1 MSDLIDNRKV
11 KLQGRIQEILCSTA
25 AARFAVGYFF
35 ISGLES
41 VADALEGVG
50 EIHLLI
56 GNTTNRET
64 IDQLAEGYRRL
75 EAVRRSI
82 EDDEEINRRE
92 SKKRAA
98 ATAEGVGSAL
108 EVMDQTDEG
117 ERLVKLLVRLIE
129 EGRLKV
135 RVYTRGTMHAKAYI
149 FDHRKLYDEAG
160 NEVAQPLPGM
170 AIVGSSNFTL
180 SGVSSNT
187 ELNVEVTGAENHA
200 QLKEWFEELWE
211 EAEAFD
217 EALMREMERSWAAA
231 TPSPHDVYMKALYTL
246 VRDRMEGERETNVLA
261 ADEITD
267 KLADFQRVAFR
278 QAVTIIKEHGGAFVA
293 DVVGLGKSYIGSA
306 IVKYFEQTE
315 RARPLIV
322 CPKSLVTMW
331 EAYNERYELN
341 ARVLSQSELFEGRN
355 GMRNLLVEDL
365 RFRDRDFVLIDESH
379 NFRND
384 DTQRY
389 HLLDEYLSAGG
400 RKACLLTATPRNK
413 SAWDVFN
420 QLKLFQ
426 RAGRVTLPVD
436 PLDLRE
442 YFRMVERGERTL
454 PDLLSN
460 VLIRRTRN
468 HVLRWYGR
476 DEETDEPL
484 DPSRFDEYLSGKRR
498 AYVPVNGH
506 KQFFPRRR
514 LQTIEYSIERS
525 YRGLYEELRGYLGQ
539 RGVEDPAALT
549 YARYGIGDYLLPGA
563 DQARYAEL
571 RRTGDQLRGLIRVLL
586 FKRFESS
593 VYAFRETVRRLL
605 AAHQAF
611 VVAIEGGRVPAGKR
625 AERILTSSDLGGD
638 AEAEERLLRE
648 LGEAGGG
655 EAYDAEDF
663 DREALVSDV
672 RHDVEVLGR
681 ILALVED
688 ITPAE
693 DDKLQTLKMW
703 LARDRVREGKR
714 LIFTQYAD
722 TARYLYENL
731 NAGGSA
737 RGSGGGTG
745 GGARE
750 DMDVIFSGDKSKERA
765 VGRFSPGSNP
775 EFRFGAG
782 DTELQ
787 TLIATD
793 VLSEGLNMQDCDKII
808 NYDLHWNPVR
818 LIQRFGR
825 IDRIGASHAEIFGYN
840 FLPETGIEENLG
852 LREKLEARIRE
863 IQETIGE
870 DVAILDPS
878 EKVNQKAMYAI
889 YEAGTDGATS
899 GSTDGSADGS
909 ADGSGTGSGSLG
921 HFEEEEEGE
930 ELVDLAEAIEMFR
943 QMREEEPD
951 EYERITNLRDG
962 IRAARRPDAGS
973 TGGATGARFAAGTYV
988 YCRAG
993 AQGRFY
999 RVDGEGSAEEVSTQ
1013 AFLGALRCGPEEVG
1027 RPMPSGHNAAVGAAR
1042 GAFDEH
1048 LRRMRARSATQAEL
1062 PRAQTYALRELRSI
1076 HGDMFGPEE
1085 RREKA
1090 ERLEEAFR
1098 FEASSVVRRELNA
1111 VHRARLTGDDLIAA
1125 LEGIYSK
1132 YRLGEEQRE
1141 SEERRRRLQSEGT
1154 PRVVVSEV
1162 VL

>member
-1 MSDLIDNRKV
+1 LSDIVDNRTV
-11 KLQGRIQEILCSTA
+11 KLADRIRSVLHSTGS
-25 AARFAVGYFF
+25 ARFAVGYFF

-41 VADALEGVG
+41 VADSLERVG
-50 EIHLLI
+50 EIRLLI

-64 IDQLAEGYRRL
+64 IEQLAEGYRRL
-75 EAVRRSI
+75 EAVQRII
-82 EDDEEINRRE
+82 EDDESINRRE
-92 SKKRAA
+92 SRKRAQ

-108 EVMDQTDEG
+108 EVMDQTDES

-129 EGRLKV
+129 EGRMKV
-135 RVYTRGTMHAKAYI
+135 RVYTRGTLHAKAYI
-149 FDHRKLYDEAG
+149 FDYKHLYDESG
-160 NEVAQPLPGM
+160 NQVVPPQPGE

-180 SGVSSNT
+180 SGITSNT
-187 ELNVEVTGAENHA
+187 ELNVVVTGAENHA
-200 QLKEWFEELWE
+200 QLKSWFEELWE
-211 EAEAFD
+211 EAEDFD
-217 EALMREMERSWAAA
+217 EALMREMQNSWAAA
-231 TPSPHDVYMKALYTL
+231 TPSPYDVYMKALYTL
-246 VRDRMEGERETNVLA
+246 VRDRLEGERETNVLT

-267 KLADFQRVAFR
+267 RLADFQRVAFR

-306 IVKYFEQTE
+306 IVKYFEQTD
-315 RARPLIV
+315 RARPLII
-322 CPKSLVTMW
+322 CPKSLVEMW
-331 EAYNERYELN
+331 EHYNERYELN
-341 ARVLSQSELFEGRN
+341 ARVLSQSQLIEGQG
-355 GMRNLLVEDL
+355 GMRNILVEDL
-365 RFRDRDFVLIDESH
+365 RYRDRDFVLIDESH

-389 HLLDEYLSAGG
+389 RLIDEYLSAGG
-400 RKACLLTATPRNK
+400 RKVCLLTATPRNK

-426 RAGRVTLPVD
+426 RPGRVTLPVD

-442 YFRMVERGERTL
+442 YFRMVERGERAL

-484 DPSRFDEYLSGKRR
+484 DPHRFEEYLTGERR
-498 AYVPVNGH
+498 AYVPVNGYR
-506 KQFFPRRR
+506 QFFPKRR
-514 LQTIEYSIERS
+514 LQTVEYSIERS
-525 YRGLYEELRGYLGQ
+525 YRGLYDELRGYLGQ

-549 YARYGIGDYLLPGA
+549 YARYGIGDYLLPTA
-563 DQARYAEL
+563 DEKRYAEL
-571 RRTGDQLRGLIRVLL
+571 RRTGEQLRGLIRVLL

-605 AAHQAF
+605 SAHEAFAAA
-611 VVAIEGGRVPAGKR
+611 VEGGRIPAGER
-625 AERILTSSDLGGD
+625 AERILNSSDLGGD

-648 LGEAGGG
+648 LGEAEGAG
-655 EAYDAEDF
+655 AYDAADF
-663 DREALVSDV
+663 DREALIADV
-672 RHDVEVLGR
+672 RHDIRILR
-681 ILALVED
+681 KILALVEG

-703 LARDRVREGKR
+703 LARDRMREGKR

-731 NAGGSA
+731 NPGGK
-737 RGSGGGTG
+737 RN
-745 GGARE
+745 
-750 DMDVIFSGDKSKERA
+750 DIDVIFSGDKSKERA

-775 EFRFGAG
+775 EFSFGPG

-852 LREKLEARIRE
+852 LREKLEHRIRE

-878 EKVNQKAMYAI
+878 EKVNEKAMYAI
-889 YEAGTDGATS
+889 YEAGGA
-899 GSTDGSADGS
+899 GPEAL
-909 ADGSGTGSGSLG
+909 SL
-921 HFEEEEEGE
+921 FEEDAREDED
-930 ELVDLAEAIEMFR
+930 LVDLGEAVEMFR
-943 QMREEEPD
+943 QMREEDPE
-951 EYERITNLRDG
+951 EFERISTLRDG
-962 IRAARRPDAGS
+962 IRAARRGGGP
-973 TGGATGARFAAGTYV
+973 TGVYV

-993 AQGRFY
+993 SQGRFY
-999 RVDGEGSAEEVSTQ
+999 FVDGSGAAEELSTQ
-1013 AFLGALRCGPEEVG
+1013 SFLTALRCSPEEPG
-1027 RPMPSGHNAAVGAAR
+1027 AALPANHNALVSAAR
-1042 GAFDEH
+1042 RAFEEH
-1048 LRRMRARSATQAEL
+1048 LRKFRAQSATQADL
-1062 PRAQTYALRELRSI
+1062 PRAQKYVLSELRKI
-1076 HGDMFGPEE
+1076 HGELFGTEQM
-1085 RREKA
+1085 REKA

-1098 FEASSVVRRELNA
+1098 YEASAVVRRELNA
-1111 VHRARLTGDDLIAA
+1111 LHRARLTGEELIRA
-1125 LEGIYSK
+1125 LEELYSK
-1132 YRLGEEQRE
+1132 YRLAEERRE
-1141 SEERRRRLQSEGT
+1141 SEGRRRRSGAAGT
-1154 PRVVVSEV
+1154 PRVVCSEAV
-1162 VL
+1162 V

>member
-11 KLQGRIQEILCSTA
+11 KLQSRIQEILHSTGS
-25 AARFAVGYFF
+25 ARFAVGYFF
-35 ISGLES
+35 ISGLEGI
-41 VADALEGVG
+41 ADSLEGVG
-50 EIHLLI
+50 EIRLLI
-56 GNTTNRET
+56 GNATNRET

-75 EAVRRSI
+75 EAVQRSV
-82 EDDEEINRRE
+82 EDDESINRRE
-92 SKKRAA
+92 SRKRAA

-117 ERLVKLLVRLIE
+117 EKLVKLLVRLVE

-135 RVYTRGTMHAKAYI
+135 RVYTLGVMHAKAYI
-149 FDHRKLYDEAG
+149 FDYKSLYDEDG
-160 NEVAQPLPGM
+160 NEVVPPEPGQ
-170 AIVGSSNFTL
+170 AIVGSSNLTL
-180 SGVSSNT
+180 SGVTSNT
-187 ELNVEVTGAENHA
+187 EMNVVVTGAQNHA

-211 EAEAFD
+211 EAEDFD
-217 EALMREMERSWAAA
+217 EALMHEMKNSWAAA
-231 TPSPHDVYMKALYTL
+231 TSSPHDVYMKALYTL
-246 VRDRMEGERETNVLA
+246 VRDRLEGEKETNPLA

-322 CPKSLVTMW
+322 CPKSLVGMW

-341 ARVLSQSELFEGRN
+341 ARVLSQSRLIEGHG
-355 GMRNLLVEDL
+355 GMRNILVDDF
-365 RFRDRDFVLIDESH
+365 RYRDRDFVLIDESH

-389 HLLDEYLSAGG
+389 RLLDEYLSAGG

-426 RAGRVTLPVD
+426 RPGRVTLSVD

-442 YFRMVERGERTL
+442 YFRMIERGERTL
-454 PDLLSN
+454 PDLLSG

-484 DPSRFDEYLSGKRR
+484 DPHRFEEYLSGKKR
-498 AYVPVNGH
+498 AYVSVNGH

-514 LQTIEYSIERS
+514 LQTVEYSIEKA
-525 YRGLYEELRGYLGQ
+525 YRGLYGELRGYLGSAA
-539 RGVEDPAALT
+539 GDADGALT
-549 YARYGIGDYLLPGA
+549 YARYGLGDYLLPTA
-563 DQARYAEL
+563 DQKRYAEL
-571 RRTGDQLRGLIRVLL
+571 RRTGEQLRGLIRVLL

-593 VYAFRETVRRLL
+593 VFAFRETVRRLL
-605 AAHQAF
+605 SAHEAF
-611 VVAIEGGRVPAGKR
+611 VAAIEGGKVPAGKQ
-625 AERILTSSDLGGD
+625 AERILNSSDLGGD
-638 AEAEERLLRE
+638 SEAEEQLLRV
-648 LGEAGGG
+648 LGEAEGS
-655 EAYDAEDF
+655 EAYDADDF

-672 RHDVEVLGR
+672 RHDIGILRR
-681 ILALVED
+681 ILALVEG

-703 LARDRVREGKR
+703 LARDRMREGKR

-722 TARYLYENL
+722 TARYLFDNL
-731 NAGGSA
+731 NPGGE
-737 RGSGGGTG
+737 RDDT
-745 GGARE
+745 
-750 DMDVIFSGDKSKERA
+750 DVIFSGGKSKERV
-765 VGRFSPGSNP
+765 VGRFSPASNP
-775 EFRFGAG
+775 EFVPGPS

-793 VLSEGLNMQDCDKII
+793 VLSEGLNLQDCDKII

-825 IDRIGASHAEIFGYN
+825 IDRIGTDYAEIFGYN

-852 LREKLEARIRE
+852 LREKLERRIRE

-889 YEAGTDGATS
+889 YETDGA
-899 GSTDGSADGS
+899 
-909 ADGSGTGSGSLG
+909 GTESLG
-921 HFEEEEEGE
+921 LFDDDATEDED
-930 ELVDLAEAIEMFR
+930 LVNLSEALEMFR
-943 QMREEEPD
+943 QMREEDPE
-951 EYERITNLRDG
+951 EFERIATLRDG
-962 IRAARRPDAGS
+962 IRAARRPPRSGEEVVRR
-973 TGGATGARFAAGTYV
+973 GAHV

-993 AQGRFY
+993 TQGRFY
-999 RVDGEGSAEEVSTQ
+999 HVAGSGTVSEESTQ
-1013 AFLGALRCGPEEVG
+1013 EFLGTLRCPPEEDG
-1027 RPMPSGHNAAVGAAR
+1027 RPIPQDHNALVGAAR
-1042 GAFDEH
+1042 ARFEEH
-1048 LRRMRARSATQAEL
+1048 LRRVRAQSIMQPDL
-1062 PRAQTYALRELRSI
+1062 PRSQKYVLGELRKI
-1076 HGDMFGPEE
+1076 HGELLGSAD

-1090 ERLEEAFR
+1090 VRLEEAFR
-1098 FEASSVVRRELNA
+1098 FEASEVVRRELNSI
-1111 VHRARLTGDDLIAA
+1111 HRVRLAGDDLVSA
-1125 LEGIYSK
+1125 LEELYSK
-1132 YRLGEEQRE
+1132 YRLWEELDHRRERQRRAE
-1141 SEERRRRLQSEGT
+1141 AEGAPHIVCSEA
-1154 PRVVVSEV
+1154 VI
-1162 VL
+1162 

>member
-11 KLQGRIQEILCSTA
+11 KLQQRIQDILQSTGS
-25 AARFAVGYFF
+25 ARFAVGYFF

-41 VADALEGVG
+41 VADALEGVE
-50 EIHLLI
+50 EICLLI

-75 EAVRRSI
+75 EAVQRTV
-82 EDDEEINRRE
+82 EDDEAINRRE
-92 SKKRAA
+92 SRKRAA

-117 ERLVKLLVRLIE
+117 EKLVKLLVRLIG

-149 FDHRKLYDEAG
+149 FDYKNLYDDAG
-160 NEVAQPLPGM
+160 NEVIPSQPGE
-170 AIVGSSNFTL
+170 AIVGSSNLTL
-180 SGVSSNT
+180 SGVTSNT
-187 ELNVEVTGAENHA
+187 ELNVVVTGAENHA
-200 QLKEWFEELWE
+200 QLKEWFEDLWE
-211 EAEAFD
+211 EAEDFD
-217 EALMREMERSWAAA
+217 EALMHEMQRSWAAA
-231 TPSPHDVYMKALYTL
+231 TPCPYDVYMKALYTL
-246 VRDRMEGERETNVLA
+246 VRERLEGERETNVLA

-267 KLADFQRVAFR
+267 KLADFQKVAFR
-278 QAVTIIKEHGGAFVA
+278 QAVNIIKEHGGTFVA

-315 RARPLIV
+315 RARPLII

-355 GMRNLLVEDL
+355 GMRNVLIQDL

-389 HLLDEYLSAGG
+389 HLLEEYLSAGG

-442 YFRMVERGERTL
+442 YFRMVERGERAL

-484 DPSRFDEYLSGKRR
+484 NPARFEDYLSGKKR
-498 AYVPVNGH
+498 AYVSVNGH

-514 LQTIEYSIERS
+514 LQTIEYSIERA
-525 YRGLYEELRGYLGQ
+525 YRGLYDELRGYLGQ
-539 RGVEDPAALT
+539 RGVEDPDALT

-563 DQARYAEL
+563 DQSRYAEL
-571 RRTGDQLRGLIRVLL
+571 RRTGDQLRGLIKVLL

-605 AAHQAF
+605 SAHQAF
-611 VVAIEGGRVPAGKR
+611 ILAIEGGRVPAGKR
-625 AERILTSSDLGGD
+625 AERILNSSDLGGD
-638 AEAEERLLRE
+638 SEAEERLLRE
-648 LGEAGGG
+648 LGEAGEAGTS
-655 EAYDAEDF
+655 AYDAQDF
-663 DREALVSDV
+663 DRETLVADV
-672 RHDVEVLGR
+672 RHDIGVLRR
-681 ILALVED
+681 ILALVEG
-688 ITPAE
+688 ISPAE
-693 DDKLQTLKMW
+693 DDKLQTLKGW
-703 LARDRVREGKR
+703 LARDRMREGKR

-722 TARYLYENL
+722 TARYLFDNL
-731 NAGGSA
+731 NTD
-737 RGSGGGTG
+737 RD
-745 GGARE
+745 RD

-765 VGRFSPGSNP
+765 VGRFSPTSNP
-775 EFRFGAG
+775 EFAFGPA
-782 DTELQ
+782 DTELS

-793 VLSEGLNMQDCDKII
+793 VLSEGLNLQDCDKII

-889 YEAGTDGATS
+889 YEAGAA
-899 GSTDGSADGS
+899 GSTADGEDGS
-909 ADGSGTGSGSLG
+909 GSGSLG
-921 HFEEEEEGE
+921 LFGEDGE
-930 ELVDLAEAIEMFR
+930 EDEDLVDLTEEIERFR
-943 QMREEEPD
+943 QMREEDPE
-951 EYERITNLRDG
+951 EYKRITSLRDG
-962 IRAARRPDAGS
+962 IRAARIVP
-973 TGGATGARFAAGTYV
+973 TGAAGTYV

-999 RVDGEGSAEEVSTQ
+999 RVDEKGAAEEVGTQ
-1013 AFLGALRCGPEEVG
+1013 AYLRALRCPPEERGVDL
-1027 RPMPSGHNAAVGAAR
+1027 PSRHNAVVGAAR
-1042 GAFDEH
+1042 RAFDEH
-1048 LRRMRARSATQAEL
+1048 LRRMRAQSATQADL
-1062 PRAQTYALRELRSI
+1062 PRAQKYVLKELRRS
-1076 HGDMFGPEE
+1076 HGELLGSED

-1090 ERLEEAFR
+1090 DRLEEAFR
-1098 FEASSVVRRELNA
+1098 FETSSVVRRELNDI
-1111 VHRARLTGDDLIAA
+1111 HRARFVGDDLISA
-1125 LEGIYSK
+1125 LEALYSK

-1141 SEERRRRLQSEGT
+1141 SQGRRRRAEAEGT
-1154 PRVVVSEV
+1154 PRVVCSEAA
-1162 VL
+1162 L

>member
-1 MSDLIDNRKV
+1 MSDLIDNRNV
-11 KLQGRIQEILCSTA
+11 KLRERIRQILHSTGS
-25 AARFAVGYFF
+25 ARFAVGYFF

-41 VADALEGVG
+41 VADALSGVG

-75 EAVRRSI
+75 EAVQRAI
-82 EDDEEINRRE
+82 EDDESINRRE
-92 SKKRAA
+92 SKKRAQ

-117 ERLVKLLVRLIE
+117 EKLVKLLVRLIE
-129 EGRLKV
+129 EGRLSV

-149 FDHRKLYDEAG
+149 FDHKKLYDESGA
-160 NEVAQPLPGM
+160 EVSQPLPGM

-211 EAEAFD
+211 EAEDFD
-217 EALMREMERSWAAA
+217 EALMAEMERSWAAA
-231 TPSPHDVYMKALYTL
+231 TPSPYDVYMKALYAI
-246 VRDRMEGERETNVLA
+246 VRDRLEGERKTNPLA
-261 ADEITD
+261 AEEITD
-267 KLADFQRVAFR
+267 ELADFQRVAFR
-278 QAVTIIKEHGGAFVA
+278 QAVNIINEHGGAFVA

-315 RARPLIV
+315 RARPLII
-322 CPKSLVTMW
+322 CPKSLVSMW

-341 ARVLSQSELFEGRN
+341 ARVLSQSELMEDRN
-355 GMRNLLVEDL
+355 GLRNILVEDP

-442 YFRMVERGERTL
+442 YFRMVERGERAL

-484 DPSRFDEYLSGKRR
+484 DPSRFEEYLSGEKR
-498 AYVPVNGH
+498 AYVLVNGER
-506 KQFFPRRR
+506 QFFPRRR

-525 YRGLYEELRGYLGQ
+525 YRGLYDELRGYLGQ
-539 RGVEDPAALT
+539 GGVRDPASLT
-549 YARYGIGDYLLPGA
+549 YARYGIGDYLLPTA
-563 DQARYAEL
+563 DQGRYAEL

-593 VYAFRETVRRLL
+593 VYAFRETVGRLL
-605 AAHQAF
+605 SAHQAF

-625 AERILTSSDLGGD
+625 AERILNSSDLGGD
-638 AEAEERLLRE
+638 SEAEEQLLLE
-648 LGEAGGG
+648 LSEASEGDVSGTG
-655 EAYDAEDF
+655 SAYDAYDF
-663 DREALVSDV
+663 DRAPLLSDV
-672 RHDVEVLGR
+672 RHDIGVLEKILVMVEG
-681 ILALVED
+681 

-703 LARDRVREGKR
+703 LARDKMREGKR

-722 TARYLYENL
+722 TARYLFENL
-731 NAGGSA
+731 NPEGDRS
-737 RGSGGGTG
+737 
-745 GGARE
+745 

-775 EFRFGAG
+775 EYKFGPT
-782 DTELQ
+782 DTELS

-852 LREKLEARIRE
+852 LREKLEARIKE

-878 EKVNQKAMYAI
+878 EKVNQNAMYAI
-889 YEAGTDGATS
+889 YEAGAAVS
-899 GSTDGSADGS
+899 NADAAGE
-909 ADGSGTGSGSLG
+909 AGSLSV
-921 HFEEEEEGE
+921 FEEQDEDEG
-930 ELVDLAEAIEMFR
+930 LVDLAEAMEMFR
-943 QMREEEPD
+943 QMREEDPE

-962 IRAARRPDAGS
+962 IRAARAGSDAGCD
-973 TGGATGARFAAGTYV
+973 RRTYV
-988 YCRAG
+988 YCTAG
-993 AQGRFY
+993 ARRSFH
-999 RVDGEGSAEEVSTQ
+999 RVDESNEAEEVTTQ
-1013 AFLGALRCGPEEVG
+1013 DFLRALRCGPRE
-1027 RPMPSGHNAAVGAAR
+1027 PASPLPAGHNTAVGAAR
-1042 GAFDEH
+1042 KAFGAH
-1048 LRRMRARSATQAEL
+1048 LKRMEARGVAQAGL
-1062 PRAQTYALRELRSI
+1062 PRAQTYVLRELRKI
-1076 HGDMFGPEE
+1076 HAELFAGEDSK
-1085 RREKA
+1085 EKA
-1090 ERLEEAFR
+1090 QRLEETFR
-1098 FEASSVVRRELNA
+1098 FEAPAAVRRELNA
-1111 VHRARLTGDDLIAA
+1111 LHRARTSGEDLVLA
-1125 LEGIYSK
+1125 LERIHAR
-1132 YRLGEEQRE
+1132 YRLGESGRE
-1141 SEERRRRLQSEGT
+1141 SERIRRGLVGEGT
-1154 PRVVVSEV
+1154 ARVVVSEAI
-1162 VL
+1162 LR

>member
-11 KLQGRIQEILCSTA
+11 TLQGRIREILHSTA
-25 AARFAVGYFF
+25 SARFAVGYFF

-50 EIHLLI
+50 EIYLLI

-75 EAVRRSI
+75 EAVQGAI
-82 EDDEEINRRE
+82 EDDEQINRRE

-135 RVYTRGTMHAKAYI
+135 RIYTRGTMHAKAYI
-149 FDHRKLYDEAG
+149 FDHKKLHDDRG
-160 NEVAQPLPGM
+160 REVSQSLPGM

-187 ELNVEVTGAENHA
+187 ELNVEVTGASNHA

-211 EAEAFD
+211 EAEDFD
-217 EALMREMERSWAAA
+217 EALMAEMERSWAAA
-231 TPSPHDVYMKALYTL
+231 TPSPYDVYMKALYTL
-246 VRDRMEGERETNVLA
+246 VRDRLEGERETNPLA

-267 KLADFQRVAFR
+267 ELADFQRVAFR
-278 QAVTIIKEHGGAFVA
+278 QAVTIINEHGGAFVS

-315 RARPLIV
+315 RARPLII
-322 CPKSLVTMW
+322 CPKSLVSMW

-341 ARVLSQSELFEGRN
+341 ARVLSQSELMEGRN
-355 GMRNLLVEDL
+355 GVRNLLVEDL

-389 HLLDEYLSAGG
+389 RLLDEYLGAGG

-426 RAGRVTLPVD
+426 RAGHVTLPVD
-436 PLDLRE
+436 PLDLRQ
-442 YFRMVERGERTL
+442 YFRMIESGERTL

-484 DPSRFDEYLSGKRR
+484 DPARFEEYLSGEKR
-498 AYVPVNGH
+498 AYVLVNGQ

-525 YRGLYEELRGYLGQ
+525 YRGLYDELRGYLGQ
-539 RGVEDPAALT
+539 SGVEDPGALT
-549 YARYGIGDYLLPGA
+549 YARYGIGDYLLAGA
-563 DQARYAEL
+563 DQRRYAEL
-571 RRTGDQLRGLIRVLL
+571 RRTGEQLRGLIRVLL

-593 VYAFRETVRRLL
+593 VHAFRETVRRLL
-605 AAHQAF
+605 SAHRAF
-611 VVAIEGGRVPAGKR
+611 VVAIDGGRVPAGKR
-625 AERILTSSDLGGD
+625 AERILNSSDLGGD

-648 LGEAGGG
+648 LGEADGGVDGEADGDLDGGG
-655 EAYDAEDF
+655 KSGYDAADF
-663 DREALVSDV
+663 DRSSLLSDV
-672 RHDVEVLGR
+672 RHDIGVLEK
-681 ILALVED
+681 ILAMVEG

-703 LARDRVREGKR
+703 LARDKVREGKR

-722 TARYLYENL
+722 TARYLFENL
-731 NAGGSA
+731 DSG
-737 RGSGGGTG
+737 RGETG
-745 GGARE
+745 E

-765 VGRFSPGSNP
+765 VGRFSPNSNP
-775 EFRFGAG
+775 EFTFGPA
-782 DTELQ
+782 DTELS

-852 LREKLEARIRE
+852 LREKLEARISE

-878 EKVNQKAMYAI
+878 EKVNQTAMYAI
-889 YEAGTDGATS
+889 YEAGSTN
-899 GSTDGSADGS
+899 GSTNGSANGS
-909 ADGSGTGSGSLG
+909 SGGPSAAGSLG
-921 HFEEEEEGE
+921 LFEEDEEEGD
-930 ELVDLAEAIEMFR
+930 LVDLTEAIEMFR
-943 QMREEEPD
+943 QMREEDPE
-951 EYERITNLRDG
+951 EYERITGLRDG
-962 IRAARRPDAGS
+962 VRAARPGNDGS
-973 TGGATGARFAAGTYV
+973 ADTYV

-993 AQGRFY
+993 SLGRFY
-999 RVDGEGSAEEVSTQ
+999 RVDERHEAREVTTQ
-1013 AFLGALRCGPEEVG
+1013 DFLRTLRCGPREPG
-1027 RPMPSGHNAAVGAAR
+1027 SSLPAGHNAAVGAAR
-1042 GAFDEH
+1042 RAFEEH
-1048 LRRMRARSATQAEL
+1048 LRRMRASSASQTRL
-1062 PRAQTYALRELRSI
+1062 RPAQTYVLRELRKV
-1076 HGDMFGPEE
+1076 HGDMFGTAES
-1085 RREKA
+1085 REKA
-1090 ERLEEAFR
+1090 QRLEEAFR
-1098 FEASSVVRRELNA
+1098 LEATSAVRRELNT
-1111 VHRARLTGDDLIAA
+1111 VYKARLDGEDLVAA
-1125 LEGIYSK
+1125 LEKIYSR
-1132 YRLGEEQRE
+1132 YRLQE
-1141 SEERRRRLQSEGT
+1141 SRRQSGRRRQEDVTDAARI
-1154 PRVVVSEV
+1154 VVSEA
-1162 VL
+1162 LL